1 MIREDD
7 LREAIAEMQGQK
19 NPNAQTCIKL
29 AAYYTILDHITGKEP
44 GTSREGAWNDPGPI
58 QTYGDMSSYSAGS
71 SAIEYQGE
79 SDFAKAINGRDPSD
93 VWPVIDELMTTIQVI
108 HPRLYTGVM
117 AKL

>member
-19 NPNAQTCIKL
+19 NPNANTCIKL
-29 AAYYTILDHITGKEP
+29 AAYYTILDHITGNE
-44 GTSREGAWNDPGPI
+44 SQPI
-58 QTYGDMSSYSAGS
+58 YSDMSSYSAGS
-71 SAIEYQGE
+71 SAIEYEGE
-79 SDFAKAINGRDPSD
+79 SDFAKAIKGRDPGD

-117 AKL
+117 AKLQ

>member
-7 LREAIAEMQGQK
+7 LREAIAEMQGQR
-19 NPNAQTCIKL
+19 NPTAQTCIKL
-29 AAYYTILDHITGKEP
+29 AAYYTILDHIKEKEAVP
-44 GTSREGAWNDPGPI
+44 TTALTQDYSA
-58 QTYGDMSSYSAGS
+58 MSSYSAGS
-71 SAIEYQGE
+71 SAIDYQGE
-79 SDFAKAINGRDPSD
+79 SDFAKAIYGRDPSE